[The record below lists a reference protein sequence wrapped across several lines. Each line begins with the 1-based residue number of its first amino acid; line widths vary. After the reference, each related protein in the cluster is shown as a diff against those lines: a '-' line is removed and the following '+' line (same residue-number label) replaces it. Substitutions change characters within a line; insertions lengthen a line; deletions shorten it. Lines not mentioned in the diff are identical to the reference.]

1 MTISNKKI
9 VFILP
14 LLIGIFSSFSL
25 PPYNYYLINF
35 ISFPLLLIH
44 LIQNHKYGKFR
55 LFCIGW
61 IFGFGYFISNIY
73 WLTNSLTF
81 DKSFII
87 FIPFALFLVPLFLGL
102 FYGLASLCCG
112 FFNFGKK
119 FSSLLIFCI
128 FFSITEYLRGLFFGG
143 FPWNLISYSLSEIL
157 ELIQILAFVGTY
169 TFNLLIITFFSL
181 PALLFFNHRRNIKL
195 FISVFSILI
204 ILSNFALGRF
214 TIENFNNFEN
224 KKLNFTIKLVSP
236 EIEISRFLDFTDP
249 IDTIINLI
257 DISEPNPIEKTLFIF
272 PEGIIPNIEFHD
284 LKNYKDIFSQKYSK
298 NHKIILGMTSIEKN
312 QIFNSLVLIDNNTNL
327 LYKYKKNKLVPFGEF
342 LPFENFLGKLGL
354 KKITSGYQS
363 FSAANTRNIMT
374 INGLNFLPLI
384 CYEIIYS
391 GRIGNKQEYDFILN
405 ISEDGWFGKTVGPH
419 QHFAHS
425 IFRSIE
431 EGKNLI
437 RSTNNGISAV
447 IDPKGQVI
455 DYIMSQGV
463 IEVKTFKTVENTLF
477 QNHGNTIFFYFLFI
491 YITLTAFLKLR
502 ENK

>member
-1 MTISNKKI
+1 MQLKSLEDTQNLSKNISKIITAGDIIFLYGEIGVGKTTFVRFFINHLESKNGIKKSDVLSPTFNILYDYEIFNKKI
-9 VFILP
+9 LHYD
-14 LLIGIFSSFSL
+14 L
-25 PPYNYYLINF
+25 
-35 ISFPLLLIH
+35 
-44 LIQNHKYGKFR
+44 FR
-55 LFCIGW
+55 
-61 IFGFGYFISNIY
+61 
-73 WLTNSLTF
+73 
-81 DKSFII
+81 
-87 FIPFALFLVPLFLGL
+87 
-102 FYGLASLCCG
+102 
-112 FFNFGKK
+112 
-119 FSSLLIFCI
+119 
-128 FFSITEYLRGLFFGG
+128 
-143 FPWNLISYSLSEIL
+143 
-157 ELIQILAFVGTY
+157 
-169 TFNLLIITFFSL
+169 
-181 PALLFFNHRRNIKL
+181 
-195 FISVFSILI
+195 
-204 ILSNFALGRF
+204 
-214 TIENFNNFEN
+214 
-224 KKLNFTIKLVSP
+224 
-236 EIEISRFLDFTDP
+236 
-249 IDTIINLI
+249 
-257 DISEPNPIEKTLFIF
+257 
-272 PEGIIPNIEFHD
+272 

-391 GRIGNKQEYDFILN
+391 GRIGNKQEFDFILN